1 MSSYKGK
8 SNIIFSQESGPERD
22 PSSHQLALW
31 LKFPEELGRFAKNSL
46 CDVQK
51 IVPIYQTAVHGLVDV
66 WADAAGVDHGST
78 LLLCFGIQEVV
89 ALRTKVE
96 RRL

>member
-1 MSSYKGK
+1 MSRYKGK
-8 SNIIFSQESGPERD
+8 NSIIFSQESGPERD

-31 LKFPEELGRFAKNSL
+31 LKFPGVLGRFGKKNPL

-51 IVPIYQTAVHGLVDV
+51 VIPIDQAAVHGLVNV
-66 WADAAGVDHGST
+66 WTDAARVDHGST

-96 RRL
+96 

>member
-1 MSSYKGK
+1 MSRYKGK
-8 SNIIFSQESGPERD
+8 SSTIFSQESGPERD

-31 LKFPEELGRFAKNSL
+31 LRFPEALGRFVKNSL

-66 WADAAGVDHGST
+66 WTDAAGVDHGST
-78 LLLCFGIQEVV
+78 LLLGFGIQEVV

-96 RRL
+96 RCL

>member
-1 MSSYKGK
+1 MREKSSTI
-8 SNIIFSQESGPERD
+8 SSQESGPERD

-31 LKFPEELGRFAKNSL
+31 LKFPEALGEFAKKNPL

-66 WADAAGVDHGST
+66 WTDAARVDHRSA
-78 LLLCFGIQEVV
+78 LLLRFGIQEVV
-89 ALRTKVE
+89 AL
-96 RRL
+96 